1 MPESSGNDDR
11 LLPGLLLKGGDANA
25 GSAANGADRPAVH
38 EATRNA
44 SEPSLAD
51 VAASC
56 KLLRDELA
64 RQAERQESQRKLLEQ
79 IVRKLSVPPRQRRRS
94 ISKDSD
100 ADTPVLG
107 TETCNEVHQLDESVG
122 ASPLDSRDASARAP
136 ENAPEKDEEQ
146 DGEHEQHEDYTTQ
159 TNANLFQEEIAHHG
173 MLHPEGRFRIAWDL
187 LMLTLLIYVAVLV
200 PLATFFSI
208 GHSSAH
214 LVWDGFVDLAFLVDV
229 ALNFRTGFVDKA
241 KVLVLD
247 PTKVRRRYLRGWFGF
262 DVLSSLPTGFLV
274 LVDRDSFEQLGALK
288 LVRLLKLGRLSRANR
303 IKLIRDLTYSGAI
316 RPGVVRMTKLMV
328 VYFFVT
334 HMVACVYWGVAK
346 QDAVEC
352 DEDQLDS
359 NGNTPWRACAHLAEG
374 SGWTLQYSLSFY
386 WALIAMTGENMSTPT
401 RQSEALF
408 TSLITII
415 GMVVNS
421 VVIGSFASLLAN
433 MDQQAVAKQQQFDAI
448 NENLAYHHVSR
459 ELAKRVRSYYDY
471 LFACGHHTNEEQ
483 LFRELPEKLRL
494 QLSVNKKK
502 PLMKGVDIFQNLSA
516 ECTVAIVDALTPVIM
531 LPREYVM
538 VQGQIGNEMF
548 FVNRGVLQVSQ
559 FVNYQEQPLRQLR
572 DSSHFGEIA
581 LLNSDRRRTANVLTL
596 TFCDLQMLSRAA
608 FERIQRKHDE
618 FKQQVRTY
626 AEKRNLHRL
635 PSGQGQL
642 ARRQKSKGEIA
653 LRAAQEAASK
663 RLSRARSAVGSHR
676 ARHRACAPEPACCWT
691 AEAADTQARRCARG
705 PTQP

>member
-1 MPESSGNDDR
+1 MPDSGDDDR
-11 LLPGLLLKGGDANA
+11 LLAGLLLKGGN
-25 GSAANGADRPAVH
+25 ANGGNADNGG
-38 EATRNA
+38 TRTA
-44 SEPSLAD
+44 HVGVSEPTLAD

-56 KLLRDELA
+56 DLLRDELA
-64 RQAERQESQRKLLEQ
+64 RQAERQESQRRLLEQ
-79 IVRKLSVPPRQRRRS
+79 LVRKLNLPSRQRRRS
-94 ISKDSD
+94 ASKDSD
-100 ADTPVLG
+100 VSV
-107 TETCNEVHQLDESVG
+107 ESQQLDDLD
-122 ASPLDSRDASARAP
+122 ATSPLDSLAASARSEGEPP
-136 ENAPEKDEEQ
+136 EPPEPLEDGGEQ
-146 DGEHEQHEDYTTQ
+146 DAEREEHEDYTTQ
-159 TNANLFQEEIAHHG
+159 TNASLFQEEIEHHG
-173 MLHPEGRFRIAWDL
+173 MLHPESRFRVGWDL
-187 LMLTLLIYVAVLV
+187 LMLMLLIYVAVLV

-214 LVWDGFVDLAFLVDV
+214 IMWDGFVDLAFLVDMV
-229 ALNFRTGFVDKA
+229 LNFRTGYIDKA

-247 PTKVRRRYLRGWFGF
+247 RAKVRRRYLRGWFAF

-274 LVDRDSFEQLGALK
+274 LIDRDSFERFGALK

-346 QDAVEC
+346 QDTVEC
-352 DEDQLDS
+352 DDDQLDT
-359 NGNTPWRACAHLAEG
+359 NGNTPWRACAHLAEDN
-374 SGWTLQYSLSFY
+374 GWTLQYSLSFY
-386 WALIAMTGENMSTPT
+386 WALVVMSGNDMATPT

-408 TSLITII
+408 TSLITLI
-415 GMVVNS
+415 GMLVNS
-421 VVIGSFASLLAN
+421 VVIGSCASLLAN
-433 MDQQAVAKQQQFDAI
+433 MDQQAVVKQQQFDAI
-448 NENLAYHHVSR
+448 NENLAYHRVSR

-516 ECTVAIVDALTPVIM
+516 QCTVAIVDALTPVIM

-538 VQGQIGNEMF
+538 VQGQVGNEMF
-548 FVNRGVLQVSQ
+548 FVNRGVLQVTQ
-559 FVNYQEQPLRQLR
+559 FQNYREQPIRQIR

-581 LLNSDRRRTANVLTL
+581 LLNADRRRTANVLTL

-618 FKQQVRTY
+618 FKQQVRAY
-626 AEKRNLHRL
+626 AEKRNMRRM
-635 PSGQGQL
+635 PSRMAQL
-642 ARRQKSKGEIA
+642 AHRQSSKAHLE
-653 LRAAQEAASK
+653 
-663 RLSRARSAVGSHR
+663 
-676 ARHRACAPEPACCWT
+676 
-691 AEAADTQARRCARG
+691 
-705 PTQP
+705 